1 MRLNVRRLTLF
12 ALVPLGLVACQNE
25 PPAFVEQGVVP
36 IALTVS
42 ETGGDN
48 GTSRGNEFIIE
59 DEDEETRDAEARA
72 DSKILGYSS
81 YVGDEETAEGDNTDA
96 DADATAEA
104 DEAQDEKPESKAA
117 VARDTAQPQETP
129 VKADNA
135 AAIAAACGRHL
146 KGFAS
151 KIVVISADEA
161 LSSLN
166 IGPDTALAVRLTGNQ
181 SRLSLS
187 LGAGQPLAG
196 ICFVMRG
203 HESSAQFTTASDVKK
218 LVYLAAG
225 DQSKGELQWNDGAA
239 LGAARIELTGHAPSL
254 SLSGVS
260 ATACNGAL
268 LKNKSARVQCSP

>member
-1 MRLNVRRLTLF
+1 MRLNVRRLAFF

-48 GTSRGNEFIIE
+48 GTRGNEFIIE
-59 DEDEETRDAEARA
+59 DDGDDNLNAEARA

-81 YVGDEETAEGDNTDA
+81 SIGEEDD
-96 DADATAEA
+96 AEA
-104 DEAQDEKPESKAA
+104 DAEADVEADEGQDEKQGEKPESKP

-129 VKADNA
+129 VTADNA
-135 AAIAAACGRHL
+135 AAVAAACGRHL
-146 KGFAS
+146 KGLAS

-181 SRLSLS
+181 SRLSLT

-196 ICFVMRG
+196 LCFVMRG

-225 DQSKGELQWNDGAA
+225 DQSKGELQWNEGAA
-239 LGAARIELTGHAPSL
+239 LGGSRIELTGHAPSL